1 MTQDSPASLATL
13 LADPVDT
20 PFDLHVSDGI
30 VHVSGDIDLVTAP
43 RLENTVRGVVAAS
56 TSVRL
61 DLSGVEFFSSA
72 GVTALE
78 NVLRDLP
85 GGIEAVIAPSP
96 RVMRTLTILG
106 LDRSVPVVTDAA
118 ELAPR

>member
-13 LADPVDT
+13 LVDPAGT
-20 PFDLHVSDGI
+20 PFDLHVSGST

-43 RLENTVRGVVAAS
+43 RLENTVRGAVTAGTA
-56 TSVRL
+56 VRL

-96 RVMRTLTILG
+96 RVLRTLTILG
-106 LDRSVPVVTDAA
+106 LDRSVPVVADSADLTTH
-118 ELAPR
+118 

>member
-20 PFDLHVSDGI
+20 PFDLHVSGGT

-43 RLENTVRGVVAAS
+43 RLENTVRGAVTAS
-56 TSVRL
+56 TTIRL
-61 DLSGVEFFSSA
+61 DLSGVDFFSSA

-85 GGIEAVIAPSP
+85 GGIDAVIAPSP

-106 LDRSVPVVTDAA
+106 LDRSVPVVADAA
-118 ELAPR
+118 ELTER

>member
-1 MTQDSPASLATL
+1 MNHDSPASLSTL
-13 LADPVDT
+13 LADPADT
-20 PFDLHVSDGI
+20 PFDLHVSGGT

-43 RLENTVRGVVAAS
+43 RLENTVRGAVTA
-56 TSVRL
+56 TTPVRL
-61 DLSGVEFFSSA
+61 DLTGVEFFSSA

-85 GGIEAVIAPSP
+85 DGIEAVIAPSP

-106 LDRSVPVVTDAA
+106 LDRSVPVVADAN
-118 ELAPR
+118 ELVSH